1 MYGMFSG
8 MGTFLY
14 LGKSDTSSGEGALV
28 YVEGFRICGGWMK
41 GSFKWASP
49 SMRTCDI
56 LRYLAA
62 FFNID
67 AINYI

>member
-1 MYGMFSG
+1 

-14 LGKSDTSSGEGALV
+14 LGKLVISSGEGTLV
-28 YVEGFRICGGWMK
+28 YEEGFNICGGWMN

-49 SMRTCDI
+49 STKIDDI
-56 LRYLAA
+56 VRYLAA

-67 AINYI
+67 AIKFNI